1 MATTAPQ
8 LAQPT
13 NFFPS
18 SLQPQPHPP
27 HKSADDQTK
36 LTEEQ
41 IAAVDKIQAAIQYAI
56 AVGAIPQSKAQI
68 ALNVIPMLIFSPTSV
83 GAPAPYVPPFPAAST
98 AAPQPSLLRTVS
110 TAPPSFGPPSFGLS
124 SGPLPRFPQRSS
136 YSPLGSAAT
145 AATAAAAVAP
155 APVPTLAASP
165 FAVAPSALTAPSLMA
180 ASLPS
185 LGRPVPAAAS
195 LGAVAVAGS
204 LASLPMPSPPSLPGV
219 PSTFASPGSSSSSPM
234 APLAGLPPTMLRDPL
249 PPALQAVYEQE
260 SQGDAADPTLLT
272 MKGVRETGDKWFNPL
287 DVAPSIDEVVAAA
300 VPVLATTIDDV
311 CSVCLEGFSEGR
323 PALRLHR
330 CHPGHY
336 YHDACIKMSLSA
348 NMKCP
353 NCSTLYGMPCGG
365 QPAGRMAITLQPFQ
379 LPGEPDS
386 FGTYMI
392 AYQFPSGLQGPRHP
406 SPGTPYAGT
415 SRRAFIPGTPRGRQ
429 VLRKFLRAWDARL
442 LFTVGTSVTTGK
454 PNCVIWNGIHHK
466 TNVSGGPCQ
475 FGFPDATY
483 LDSVEAEL
491 AGVGI
496 A

>member
-1 MATTAPQ
+1 MA
-8 LAQPT
+8 
-13 NFFPS
+13 
-18 SLQPQPHPP
+18 
-27 HKSADDQTK
+27 
-36 LTEEQ
+36 
-41 IAAVDKIQAAIQYAI
+41 
-56 AVGAIPQSKAQI
+56 
-68 ALNVIPMLIFSPTSV
+68 
-83 GAPAPYVPPFPAAST
+83 
-98 AAPQPSLLRTVS
+98 
-110 TAPPSFGPPSFGLS
+110 
-124 SGPLPRFPQRSS
+124 
-136 YSPLGSAAT
+136 
-145 AATAAAAVAP
+145 
-155 APVPTLAASP
+155 
-165 FAVAPSALTAPSLMA
+165 
-180 ASLPS
+180 
-185 LGRPVPAAAS
+185 
-195 LGAVAVAGS
+195 
-204 LASLPMPSPPSLPGV
+204 
-219 PSTFASPGSSSSSPM
+219 
-234 APLAGLPPTMLRDPL
+234 LAGPPPTMLRDPL
-249 PPALQAVYEQE
+249 PPALQAVYDGE
-260 SQGDAADPTLLT
+260 SQGDPADPTLLT

-287 DVAPSIDEVVAAA
+287 DVAPTVGEVVAAA
-300 VPVLATTIDDV
+300 ERVPFGAEDV
-311 CSVCLEGFSEGR
+311 CSVCLEEFAAGR

-336 YHDACIKMSLSA
+336 YHEGCIQMALNA

-491 AGVGI
+491 AGLGI